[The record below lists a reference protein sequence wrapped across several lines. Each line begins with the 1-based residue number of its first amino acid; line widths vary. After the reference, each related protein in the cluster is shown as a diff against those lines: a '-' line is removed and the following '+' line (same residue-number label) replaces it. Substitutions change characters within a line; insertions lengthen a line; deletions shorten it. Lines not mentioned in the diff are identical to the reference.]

1 VVARNGQLNN
11 DSANRNIVTERRMN
25 EKKEIHREI
34 FPCNQGEY
42 FIIACYYRVYYSTA
56 SL

>member
-1 VVARNGQLNN
+1 MTVQRETQLQN
-11 DSANRNIVTERRMN
+11 DGMN
-25 EKKEIHREI
+25 EKKNEVHREI

-42 FIIACYYRVYYSTA
+42 FIIAYYYRLYYSTE